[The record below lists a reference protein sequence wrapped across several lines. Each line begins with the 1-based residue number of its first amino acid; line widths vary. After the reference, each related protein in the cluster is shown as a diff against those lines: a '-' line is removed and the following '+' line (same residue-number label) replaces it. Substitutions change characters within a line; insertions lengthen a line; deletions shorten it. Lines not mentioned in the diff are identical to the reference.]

1 MLSESF
7 KVGDLGYGN
16 LRTMS
21 VDKWAFKST
30 QLSTKVWVKLLL
42 LHENALKLNLAI
54 TENLNPL

>member
-21 VDKWAFKST
+21 MDKWAFKVYT
-30 QLSTKVWVKLLL
+30 TFNKRLGQT
-42 LHENALKLNLAI
+42 APAA
-54 TENLNPL
+54 